1 MLLAWIVFPLVLAL
15 LSLGCGLLLERLAGG
30 RLPGPLIPPAGF
42 ALLVVI
48 GSFTTATSATA
59 TLTVPAVVA
68 ACVAGFGLSLPLR
81 GRRLDC
87 WGLAA
92 ACAVFAV
99 YAAPVV
105 LSGGATFAGY
115 LTLDDTATWLAMTD
129 RVMEHGRSLTGL
141 EPSTY
146 STVLRDYLA
155 VGAPVGANLPLGT
168 GGKLVGVD
176 IAWLFQPYLALL
188 GAMLSL
194 AIYGL
199 VRPLV
204 GSKALC
210 AGIAFIG
217 AQPALLYAY
226 SLWSG
231 MKELAAAAIIAL
243 LAALVPLLL
252 AVDGNRLRRALPV
265 ATACAALISILT
277 VGGVVWLAA
286 LLVPALVL
294 GFWTLGARRVAPVA
308 AIVAGLALV
317 LSLPALLT
325 ASEFVRHVTAGDVLT
340 SRDELGNLIRPLRFA
355 QIFGIWPAGDFRT
368 DPGDPGLA
376 YALVVLVGAAAACGV
391 VRAVIARAWGLVLV
405 VAAAV
410 VGALAIRHFGSPWVE
425 AKALATASSAL
436 VVAAL
441 CGVAWALQRSR
452 GVGFVAAAAAAAAIA
467 GGVLW
472 SNALAYRQ
480 AWLAPRAQ
488 LAELATIGHRFAG
501 EGPTLMTEYQTYGT
515 RHFLRNMDAE
525 GAGDRRYRAIPLRN
539 GQVVS
544 TGGFADID
552 DFQLDAVLV
561 YRTLVLLRSPN
572 REPPAVE
579 LQRGLEREVVR
590 GLAAGP
596 GRPPH
601 PRAPLAR
608 ERHGPRRHAAVLG
621 DPAGRADRGS
631 FRSRRGGSA
640 PAAGHDRPRPG
651 RSPRHLGDARR
662 EPRVRLSARGRH
674 PRGGRRR
681 SLARAIRDLARRLV
695 PPQGVDLRRRPSRR
709 RGAAPDRSPGRVYAV
724 RHGRA
729 HDRSASAQPR
739 GKRLGLPA
747 GRGRRPVRDGPSRA
761 EPKHRRPPGHLRD
774 T

>member
-15 LSLGCGLLLERLAGG
+15 LSLGCGLLLERLAGV
-30 RLPGPLIPPAGF
+30 RLPGPLLPPAGL
-42 ALLVVI
+42 AVLVVI
-48 GSFTTATSATA
+48 GSFTTARSATA

-81 GRRLDC
+81 GRRVDR

-92 ACAVFAV
+92 ALVVFAV

-105 LSGGATFAGY
+105 LSGSATFAGY

-129 RVMEHGRSLTGL
+129 RLMEHGRSLAGL

-146 STVLRDYLA
+146 STVLGDYLA

-168 GGKLVGVD
+168 GGKLVGDD
-176 IAWLFQPYLALL
+176 IAWLFQPYLAFL

-204 GSKALC
+204 GSRALC

-243 LAALVPLLL
+243 LAALVPVFL
-252 AVDGNRLRRALPV
+252 AAEGNRLRRALPV
-265 ATACAALISILT
+265 ATAGAALLSILT
-277 VGGVVWLAA
+277 IGGVAWLAA
-286 LLVPALVL
+286 LLVPALL
-294 GFWTLGARRVAPVA
+294 LAAWTLGVRRVAPLA
-308 AIVAGLALV
+308 AIVAGLVLV

-325 ASEFVRHVTAGDVLT
+325 APDFIRHVTAGDVLT

-355 QIFGIWPAGDFRT
+355 QVFGIWPAGDFRT
-368 DPGDPGLA
+368 DPDHTGLT
-376 YALVVLVGAAAACGV
+376 YVLVGLVDAAAAAGV
-391 VRAVIARAWGLVLV
+391 VRAVLARAWGLVLV
-405 VAAAV
+405 VAASV
-410 VGALAIRHFGSPWVE
+410 IGSLAILHSGSPWVD
-425 AKALATASSAL
+425 AKALATASPAL

-441 CGVAWALQRSR
+441 CGIVWGLQRR
-452 GVGFVAAAAAAAAIA
+452 RRFVLVAAAAAAVAIA

-488 LAELATIGHRFAG
+488 LAELESIGHRFAG

-525 GAGDRRYRAIPLRN
+525 GAGERRYRAIPLRN
-539 GQVVS
+539 GQVVDK
-544 TGGFADID
+544 GGFADID

-561 YRTLVLLRSPN
+561 YRTLVLLRSPYAS
-572 REPPAVE
+572 RPPSSYSEVWSGKWYEVWQRDRAPPASSSTS
-579 LQRGLEREVVR
+579 RSATTRT
-590 GLAAGP
+590 P
-596 GRPPH
+596 W
-601 PRAPLAR
+601 
-608 ERHGPRRHAAVLG
+608 PRRRARRSCGSRRSRALPVASRRFGASRRSRSTLRRPRTP
-621 DPAGRADRGS
+621 PAGR
-631 FRSRRGGSA
+631 RSTGAPRTSIRTPTAPSRRPWSSPRRGGTGSGSGGRF
-640 PAAGHDRPRPG
+640 AGRW
-651 RSPRHLGDARR
+651 RSPSTA
-662 EPRVRLSARGRH
+662 VSSARPVTRSIGRA
-674 PRGGRRR
+674 RTRR
-681 SLARAIRDLARRLV
+681 SAR
-695 PPQGVDLRRRPSRR
+695 S
-709 RGAAPDRSPGRVYAV
+709 RSPPARTG
-724 RHGRA
+724 
-729 HDRSASAQPR
+729 SASTSRTP
-739 GKRLGLPA
+739 PS
-747 GRGRRPVRDGPSRA
+747 GREAEATRSQWARWCSAAARPISPS
-761 EPKHRRPPGHLRD
+761 P